1 MCSDRGFE
9 ALTSERAAL
18 SAAGLIGRCIQ
29 GFQGHKKFTQ
39 RGLPVTPASHLA
51 TTLRAVRVLDSIQ
64 DFDRRILLILQQSQ
78 SWLARHSRG
87 FSRTADGYCYVL
99 IGALIALLPIDGER
113 FLWHGAL
120 AFSLERGT
128 YRILKNSLKRRRP
141 PQALPDFKSHI
152 IAADEFSFPSGHASA
167 AFLFVTLLVLHYG
180 PLYLPLYLWSMGVA
194 MSRVYLG
201 VHFPTDTVMGAAL
214 GTGIALSTAYWLL

>member
-1 MCSDRGFE
+1 M
-9 ALTSERAAL
+9 
-18 SAAGLIGRCIQ
+18 
-29 GFQGHKKFTQ
+29 
-39 RGLPVTPASHLA
+39 PVTPASHFA
-51 TTLRAVRVLDSIQ
+51 TTLPAVRVLDSIQ

-87 FSRTADGYCYVL
+87 FSRTADGYCYAL
-99 IGALIALLPIDGER
+99 IGALIALFAIDGER

-120 AFSLERGT
+120 AFSLERGA

-167 AFLFVTLLVLHYG
+167 AFLFVTLLVLHYV
-180 PLYLPLYLWSMGVA
+180 PLYLWSMGVA

-214 GTGIALSTAYWLL
+214 GTGIALSTAYWVL